1 MNPARIL
8 LNLFQNL
15 TDIIL
20 SMVGN
25 VLSMG
30 GISANFI
37 NIEIS
42 RLNLFKVFIVIRVV
56 YVLVFI
62 WLSVS
67 VSMRVS
73 SIM

>member
-42 RLNLFKVFIVIRVV
+42 RLNLFEVFIVIRVV